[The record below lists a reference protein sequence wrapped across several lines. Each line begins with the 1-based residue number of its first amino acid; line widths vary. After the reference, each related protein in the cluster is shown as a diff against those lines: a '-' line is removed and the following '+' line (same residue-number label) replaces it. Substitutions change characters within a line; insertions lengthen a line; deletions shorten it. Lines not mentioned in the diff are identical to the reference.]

1 MEQADGTAEPDA
13 LASESALLRSILE
26 TVPDAMIVIDHRGI
40 VQSFSKAAERL
51 AFSTF
56 RGGDPHGLIP
66 CQAAGPTDVVCAEKF
81 LRQCVGFWW
90 WR

>member
-40 VQSFSKAAERL
+40 VQSLSKAAERL
-51 AFSTF
+51 FGYTAADVHGQNVKMLMPSPY
-56 RGGDPHGLIP
+56 RGQHDG
-66 CQAAGPTDVVCAEKF
+66 
-81 LRQCVGFWW
+81 
-90 WR
+90 